1 MTLTAEPNTNK
12 EENMALTFKAQN
24 IFKNRLAT
32 LGSSVADFQKWADAN
47 ICELDGKE
55 LNELSGFAVNEM
67 LPVMG
72 VKGATQ
78 KATVKFR
85 AGGICGIHARHLKD
99 GIWTVSIFRPST
111 RSSQIKDQKS
121 GEAIQAKKDSMRT
134 YKVNAHGA
142 DLLTFLKEGDLS
154 KGIELTQ

>member
-1 MTLTAEPNTNK
+1 
-12 EENMALTFKAQN
+12 MALIKAKN
-24 IFKNRLAT
+24 NFKNRLAH
-32 LGSSVADFQKWADAN
+32 LGSWVADFQQWADAN

-142 DLLTFLKEGDLS
+142 DLLKYLIEGDLS

>member
-1 MTLTAEPNTNK
+1 MTLTAKPNTNK
-12 EENMALTFKAQN
+12 EEITTLIKAKN
-24 IFKNRLAT
+24 NFKNRLAH
-32 LGSSVADFQKWADAN
+32 LGSWVADFQQWADAN

-85 AGGICGIHARHLKD
+85 AGAICGIHARHLRD
-99 GIWTVSIFRPST
+99 GIWILSIFRPSK

-121 GEAIQAKKDSMRT
+121 GEAIMAKKDSMRT
-134 YKVNAHGA
+134 YKVNAHGD
-142 DLLTFLKEGDLS
+142 DLLRFLKEGDLDR
-154 KGIELTQ
+154 GIELTQ